1 MQNSSANKHSELSD
15 MLVITVGF
23 TLIVT
28 ILVTVLSALGNFCD
42 NFYNNDK
49 KKAFVKNTKFICTPN
64 LMRNKEFH
72 HVAQKDG
79 WVIYKEYFKKED
91 LLFEINSCKED
102 E

>member
-1 MQNSSANKHSELSD
+1 MANSNAKKHSEFSD
-15 MLVITVGF
+15 MLLITVGL

-28 ILVTVLSALGNFCD
+28 ILVTVLSALGNFFD

-49 KKAFVKNTKFICTPN
+49 KKAFSKNTTFICKPN
-64 LMRNKEFH
+64 LMKNKEFH

-102 E
+102 K

>member
-1 MQNSSANKHSELSD
+1 MAKSNINKHSEVSD
-15 MLVITVGF
+15 MLAITVGL
-23 TLIVT
+23 TLIVV
-28 ILVTVLSALGNFCD
+28 ILVTVLSALGNFFD

-49 KKAFVKNTKFICTPN
+49 KKAFSNNTKFICTPN
-64 LMRNKEFH
+64 LVRNKEFY

>member
-1 MQNSSANKHSELSD
+1 MKKSSANKHSEFSD
-15 MLVITVGF
+15 LLAIIAGL
-23 TLIVT
+23 TLIAVP
-28 ILVTVLSALGNFCD
+28 IVVVLSTLDSFFE

-49 KKAFVKNTKFICTPN
+49 KKAFTKNTQFICTPN
-64 LMRNKEFH
+64 YMRNKEFH
-72 HVAQKDG
+72 HVSKKDG